1 MDHGHIRNVEE
12 IEIAHLILRYAHTR
26 LHRPEMLS
34 SLVGSIARCGQII
47 PVITLKEA
55 PDCFVLL
62 DGYLRVEALTR
73 CGRDTVVAEIWQCRE
88 EEALIEVLAR
98 GHTRRWDVIEEAAL
112 LRELHHR
119 SHLSQAQIASML
131 GRKQGWVSGRLALY
145 DALPEELLA
154 LIHKGRISTW
164 AATRILAPIA
174 RAIPEHATRLT
185 ENLLREDIPTRDLAV
200 WFRHYQR
207 ANRRQ
212 RENMV
217 LQPALFL
224 KALRMR
230 EEDEQAISLKEGPEG
245 TWLKDLKVAGHILR
259 RLIKGLPTVLY
270 QGQSTVERRTVVKA
284 FEDTKRHFLILEKDI
299 RRIYDTT
306 RDHTGH
312 CEPAST
318 GDHNQTDQSAP
329 HYLEEHGPTSASG
342 TVARCAG
349 EDFSLRATHPPAA

>member
-1 MDHGHIRNVEE
+1 MDHGHIREVKE
-12 IEIAHLILRYAHTR
+12 IEMGHLILRYAHTR

-34 SLVGSIARCGQII
+34 SLVGSIARCGQLI
-47 PVITLKEA
+47 PVITVKEA

-112 LRELHHR
+112 IRELHHR
-119 SHLSQAQIASML
+119 CHLSQAQIASML

-145 DALPEELLA
+145 DALPEELVD
-154 LIHKGRISTW
+154 LIRTGRISTW

-185 ENLLREDIPTRDLAV
+185 ENMIKEDIPTRDLAAF
-200 WFRHYQR
+200 FRHYQR
-207 ANRRQ
+207 ANRKQ

-217 LQPALFL
+217 LQPTLFL
-224 KALRMR
+224 KALRSR

-245 TWLKDLKVAGHILR
+245 TWLRDLKVAGHILR
-259 RLIKGLPTVLY
+259 RLIQGLSTVLY
-270 QGQSTVERRTVVKA
+270 QGQSTVERRTVLTI
-284 FEDTKRHFLILEKDI
+284 FEDTKRLFLTLEEDI

-306 RDHTGH
+306 GDHTGH

-318 GDHNQTDQSAP
+318 GDHHQRDQSAP
-329 HYLEEHGPTSASG
+329 HYLAQHGPTSASG
-342 TVARCAG
+342 TMARGTG
-349 EDFSLRATHPPAA
+349 EDFSLRAPHRPAA